1 MALTREIL
9 TANAA
14 LNGLTDEQ
22 LNAIVTLSANDENS
36 VLGTRIGEIYRNMD
50 ATIANATGIARNGDE
65 KTYNYLERAAKEI
78 ADKAKTADGLQA
90 QIAALTKEKERLEKV
105 IADGNGDTEAKKQLA
120 QAQKDLAAVTKQF
133 TELKTEFDTAKANHE
148 KELFGVRIDNAF
160 AGVTANLQFKP
171 EFPENVTRVIVQQA
185 IAKVKAMNPEFIDD
199 GNGGKVLTFKDANGA
214 RLNNPNN
221 GLNPYTAEE
230 LVAKE
235 LGTMGILAD
244 KKQTGGGTKPPHNSG
259 GGDSTIQVQGARTQT
274 EANDIIEKALAA
286 QGLVVGTNEYQTAL
300 DAAWKDNNISSLPI
314 Q

>member
-22 LNAIVTLSANDENS
+22 VNTIVTLSTNDENS

-78 ADKAKTADGLQA
+78 AEKAKTADGLQT
-90 QIAALTKEKERLEKV
+90 QIAALTKEKQRLEKV
-105 IADGNGDTEAKKQLA
+105 IEEGNGDSEAKKQLA

-133 TELKTEFDTAKANHE
+133 TDLKTEFDTSKANHE

-171 EFPENVTRVIVQQA
+171 EFPESVTRVIVQQA
-185 IAKVKAMNPEFIDD
+185 IAKVKGMNPEFIDD

-230 LVAKE
+230 LVTKE
-235 LGTMGILAD
+235 LSTMGILAD
-244 KKQTGGGTKPPHNSG
+244 KKPTGGGTMPIPNG
-259 GGDSTIQVQGARTQT
+259 GGGGGTIQVQGARTQT

-286 QGLVVGTNEYQTAL
+286 QGLVVGTSEYQTAL
-300 DAAWKDNNISSLPI
+300 DAAWKDNNVASLPI